1 MIDERD
7 RDTILCMD
15 SDFDYLFKNFNDQSR
30 LVNNTPRLFHTYAYA
45 TENFLCHPRRCIR
58 CASKRP
64 KTIR

>member
-45 TENFLCHPRRCIR
+45 TENFPVPPPV
-58 CASKRP
+58 AA
-64 KTIR
+64 